1 MSKYF
6 RFLTLRADLAVAM
19 LLMSIIF
26 LMVIPLPTLIVD
38 VLIAA
43 NMSIAVVLL
52 MVAVYMTSPLEFSA
66 FPSVLLISTLFRLA
80 LSVTTTR
87 LILLNGDAGEIVQTF
102 GNFVVG
108 GNMVVGLIIFLIIT
122 VVQFLV
128 ITKGSERV
136 AEVSA
141 RFSLDGMPGKQ
152 MSIDSDMRAG
162 LIEVDVAQKRREN
175 LQKESQLFGSMDGAM
190 KFVKGDAI
198 AGLIITFINLVGGI
212 AIGVGQQGMEFGEAA
227 ETYSILTVGDG
238 LVAQIPALLI
248 AITSGI
254 IVTRVTTDDSKDL
267 GSDISKQISTKPL
280 AIMGGGVICL
290 VFTMIPGFPKVTFF
304 VLAVIGISAGIYLM
318 RQGGVTIMD
327 NDTDGGLVVEKEPKK
342 GGSSDSHKPVE
353 VEYYAPIICEFSSA
367 VSEYIDIKEL
377 NKYVRNVRSALL
389 QDLGVPFPGI
399 QIVFQDS
406 KEHDEYHIL
415 LHEVPVSKGFIGVNR
430 VLVVGHETQ
439 LKMIEVDYSRA
450 EPFLPEKDIFWVPA
464 DFTGL
469 LDEYGIPYMNLS
481 KVLSYHLSCVLK
493 KYTEEFL
500 GLQETRD
507 LLSKAEKKYPELVKE
522 VQRVLSLQKISEVFQ
537 RLVAEEVSIRNFK
550 KIIEA
555 LIDWGQKEKDPV
567 MLVEYIRCQLKRYI
581 CYKHCNGQNILPTFV
596 LDSDIEELIRN
607 NIRQT
612 STGSYLALDP
622 MTTQKVIDAI
632 RDAVGDIATA
642 TSKPVLLTYMD
653 IRRYV
658 KVLISGE
665 IEALAVLSYQE
676 LTKDIN
682 VHPLGRITLEEI

>member
-1 MSKYF
+1 MFNRLSMIAA
-6 RFLTLRADLAVAM
+6 RSDLAIAM

-26 LMVIPLPTLIVD
+26 LMVIPLPTIIVD
-38 VLIAA
+38 ILIAG

-52 MVAVYMTSPLEFSA
+52 MVAVYLQSPLEFSA

-87 LILLNGDAGEIVQTF
+87 LILLNGDAGDIVQTF
-102 GNFVVG
+102 GEFVVG

-122 VVQFLV
+122 IVQFLV

-162 LIEVDVAQKRREN
+162 LIEVDVAQKRRED

-198 AGLIITFINLVGGI
+198 AGLIITFVNIVGGI
-212 AIGVGQQGMEFGEAA
+212 AIGVGQQGMELGEAA

-254 IVTRVTTDDSKDL
+254 IVTRVTTGDSKDL
-267 GSDISKQISTKPL
+267 GSDITKQIGTKPI
-280 AIMGGGVICL
+280 AVMAGGVICL
-290 VFTMIPGFPKVTFF
+290 VFTLIPGFPKITFF
-304 VLAVIGISAGIYLM
+304 VFAIIGIGTGVYLM
-318 RQGGVTIMD
+318 RRDGVSLA
-327 NDTDGGLVVEKEPKK
+327 DTDTDAGLVVESEKK
-342 GGSSDSHKPVE
+342 NQASDVNRSVD
-353 VEYYAPIICEFSSA
+353 VEYYAPIIVEFSSA
-367 VSEYIDIKEL
+367 VSQHIDIKEL
-377 NKYVRNVRSALL
+377 NKYVKSVRNALL

-399 QIVFQDS
+399 QLVFDDS
-406 KEHDEYHIL
+406 KEEDEYHIM

-430 VLVVGHETQ
+430 VLIVGHETQ

-450 EPFLPEKDIFWVPA
+450 EPFLPERDIFWVSS
-464 DFTGL
+464 DFTDL
-469 LDEYGIPYMNLS
+469 LDEYSIPYMNLS

-507 LLSKAEKKYPELVKE
+507 LLTKAEKKYPELVKE
-522 VQRVLSLQKISEVFQ
+522 VQRVLSLQKIAEVFQ

-567 MLVEYIRCQLKRYI
+567 MLVEYVRCQLKRYI

-596 LDSDIEELIRN
+596 LDSDIEELVRN

-622 MTTQKVIDAI
+622 MTTQKVVDSI
-632 RDAVGDIATA
+632 RAAVGDITSAS
-642 TSKPVLLTYMD
+642 SKPVLLTYMD

-658 KVLISGE
+658 KVLVTGE
-665 IEALAVLSYQE
+665 IESLAVLSYQE

-682 VHPLGRITLEEI
+682 VHPLGRITLEA

>member
-1 MSKYF
+1 MLKYL
-6 RFLTLRADLAVAM
+6 RFLTIRADLAVAV

-26 LMVIPLPTLIVD
+26 LMVIPLPTVIVD

-43 NMSIAVVLL
+43 NMALAVVLL
-52 MVAVYMTSPLEFSA
+52 MVAVYMATPLEFSA

-87 LILLNGDAGEIVQTF
+87 LILLNGDAGAIVQTF
-102 GNFVVG
+102 GVFVVG

-162 LIEVDVAQKRREN
+162 LIEVDVAQKRRED

-198 AGLIITFINLVGGI
+198 AGLIITFINIVGGI
-212 AIGVGQQGMEFGEAA
+212 AIGVGQQDMELSEAA

-254 IVTRVTTDDSKDL
+254 IVTRVTTQESKDL
-267 GSDISKQISTKPL
+267 GSDISRQLSAKPM
-280 AIMGGGVICL
+280 AILGGGVICL
-290 VFTMIPGFPKVTFF
+290 VFALIPGFPTITFLALGGIAMATGF
-304 VLAVIGISAGIYLM
+304 VLM
-318 RQGGVTIMD
+318 RNSGVTLTD
-327 NDTDGGLVVEKEPKK
+327 NDDNQGLVVEKDVKK
-342 GGSSDSHKPVE
+342 SASEGSSTAD
-353 VEYYAPIICEFSSA
+353 VEYYAPIICEFSSS
-367 VSEYIDIKEL
+367 VSQHIDIKEL
-377 NKYVRNVRSALL
+377 NKYVKNVRHALL

-399 QIVFQDS
+399 QLVFDDT
-406 KEHDEYHIL
+406 KDHDEYHIL

-450 EPFLPEKDIFWVPA
+450 EPFLPERDIFWVA
-464 DFTGL
+464 SDFSDL
-469 LDEYGIPYMNLS
+469 LDEYAIPYMNLS

-596 LDSDIEELIRN
+596 LDSDIEELVRN

-622 MTTQKVIDAI
+622 MTTQKVVDSI
-632 RDAVGDIATA
+632 RNAVGDISTA
-642 TSKPVLLTYMD
+642 SSKPVLLTYMD

-658 KVLISGE
+658 KVLITGE
-665 IEALAVLSYQE
+665 VESLAVLSYQE

-682 VHPLGRITLEEI
+682 VHPLGRITMDDA